1 MKKKTAKVAP
11 YEGATVS
18 VNMRRVMADTNNHW
32 MLDKVK
38 LLSLSERMTGVI
50 KRIADNGKIGVEF
63 STRIMRTEDCVSQ
76 ARDLHGKGKSGYC
89 LYVQRE
95 YIIVP
100 TLWDE
105 LPEPREEIRPQGDI
119 AQSMEDTMLDEE
131 YGMGDEFEFL
141 VGF

>member
-1 MKKKTAKVAP
+1 MKKRIAKVAP
-11 YEGATVS
+11 CVGQRVS
-18 VNMRRVMADTNNHW
+18 VNMRRVIADTNNHW
-32 MLDKVK
+32 MLDKIR
-38 LLSLSERMTGVI
+38 SGTLSERMNGVI

-76 ARDLHGKGKSGYC
+76 ARDLHGKGTSGYC
-89 LYVQRE
+89 LYVQLE

-100 TLWDE
+100 TLWDK